1 MLEYTPRPRE
11 SAVESIIAYIAEH
24 NLSYGDKLPSERNM
38 CEMWGLNR
46 STLRSAL
53 SKLTG
58 NGTIEARHGS
68 GIYYLGKK
76 YSRMFRGLSSF
87 ESEISQQEIVHHSKV
102 LVMEKVESDLR
113 LAGIF
118 GIVPEEPLWHLVR
131 MRYSNGI
138 SLQLE
143 RCYFRVAQFPGIE
156 EHDFAL
162 ESLYRVFT
170 DRYGYIPTKGEEVIS
185 ITIAGDDARYFEID
199 ENAPL
204 LRTESQTYDQ
214 HNHIL
219 EYTVTVARPDKVNL
233 SSTMIQLNSEK

>member
-1 MLEYTPRPRE
+1 MQEYIPRARE
-11 SAVESIIAYIAEH
+11 CTEEALMAYIIEH
-24 NLSYGDKLPSERNM
+24 DLSYGDKLPSERDM

-53 SKLTG
+53 SKLID
-58 NGTIEARHGS
+58 NGTFEARHGS
-68 GIYYLGKK
+68 GIYFLGKK

-118 GIVPEEPLWHLVR
+118 GSVPEEPLWHLAR

-143 RCYFRVAQFPGIE
+143 SCYFRVDQFPGIGE
-156 EHDFAL
+156 YDFAL

-170 DRYGYIPTKGEEVIS
+170 DRYGYVPTKGEEVIS
-185 ITIAGDDARYFEID
+185 ITMAGDDARYFEIE

-204 LRTESQTYDQ
+204 IRTESQTYDQ
-214 HNHIL
+214 NGNVL
-219 EYTVTVARPDKVNL
+219 EYTVTLARPDKVNL
-233 SSTMIQLNSEK
+233 SSTMIQLNNEK